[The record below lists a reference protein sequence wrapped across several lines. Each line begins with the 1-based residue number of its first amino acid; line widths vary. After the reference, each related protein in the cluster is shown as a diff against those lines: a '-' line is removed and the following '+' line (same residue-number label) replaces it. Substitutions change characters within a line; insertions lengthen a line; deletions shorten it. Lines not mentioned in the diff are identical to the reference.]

1 MMANEKSP
9 ARITHCVLATSCLEM
24 ESNMYLEIK
33 NISKTIKGNRVLDDI
48 SASMEC
54 GKIYGFRGQN
64 VPRYILKA

>member
-48 SASMEC
+48 
-54 GKIYGFRGQN
+54 
-64 VPRYILKA
+64 

>member
-9 ARITHCVLATSCLEM
+9 ARNYSLRLGNKPLEM

-54 GKIYGFRGQN
+54 GKIYGFRGRM
-64 VPRYILKA
+64 VRERPC